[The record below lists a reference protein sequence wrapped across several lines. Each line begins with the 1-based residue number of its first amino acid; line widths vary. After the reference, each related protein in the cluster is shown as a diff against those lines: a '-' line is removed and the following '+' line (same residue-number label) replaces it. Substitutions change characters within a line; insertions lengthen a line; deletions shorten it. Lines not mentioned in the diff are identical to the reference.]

1 MGSNKFS
8 FYSNHKKY
16 SHQIEMNGNHSPY
29 SEDKKCI
36 SMFAISMDSKSVT
49 RKKKKVT
56 QKFEG
61 ASETLLFFMR
71 SNPRSKT
78 ASLTSITN

>member
-1 MGSNKFS
+1 
-8 FYSNHKKY
+8 
-16 SHQIEMNGNHSPY
+16 MNENHSAY

-36 SMFAISMDSKSVT
+36 STFAISMDSKSIN
-49 RKKKKVT
+49 RKKRKKVT

-61 ASETLLFFMR
+61 ASETLLFFVW
-71 SNPRSKT
+71 SNQRGKT